1 MTIVSNVSPT
11 EDEPTH
17 HLKLIKGTDT
27 VGLIAV
33 SGGGADGYNP
43 DIRGMSLEPAQQM
56 SMRTVNSPGT
66 KYSNFERPYAY
77 KEQITWANGF
87 GKLYAEATPSYFY
100 DSKNAW
106 TMTDG
111 QIVPSGNMSWGR
123 GYREQNLY
131 WPGSVTWQPT
141 HTKYAWCI
149 KFTASTLAGT
159 GTYPAAYVYAILRK
173 VGSPT
178 LGATATLHNDSGGA
192 IGTQITDATCTLTSA
207 QITSDYLSVAAKFTL
222 TAAATLTNGTDY
234 WVKIL
239 FDSAQGTTNYWLL
252 ATDGSTT
259 GKSSINN
266 STWVTDAGMYYR
278 MTDVG
283 VSRKWNFFD
292 YKGLLYVAT
301 EPYIGTGTPQLFRN
315 GWRGMADSNT
325 ADKTKLNDAEDIPSG
340 SGAHMWNTDYLSGS
354 VARIMD
360 GAGENDSP
368 NYRTVT
374 AGAAHVATVSPA
386 WGSTHSASTTE
397 YIIHNTDWW
406 FEITGHGMTTPIKS
420 VAAPGDVIYFAQ
432 GDADPIRRGGEY
444 NNAGT
449 WAQRTWADDDTN
461 YADLLGVRTD
471 QRDGVQIIRGL
482 NKDSANHV
490 SIARGSAKDWGS
502 DVQFGTQIPL
512 GMDKHHIGGIAD
524 GEEYTVVVTEAA
536 AYAVDRDS
544 VDKIIDFG
552 GFAGE
557 EAGKAICYSSPYV
570 YFSLGRG
577 GFEQLQDRNMQDIG
591 LWRLEGWQ
599 SLYQG
604 PIVDAVA
611 HPQHIYVAVDAGDT
625 GYSAVYAYQGGWHQ
639 IFRAPELGQRIRSL
653 FLEVIE
659 GPECNRLWIGMD
671 KDICW
676 IPMPNVINPVFDSN
690 FDYTYEFSVTS
701 SWIDEEARDML
712 KYFKDFKVFAENLT
726 GTSIYLEIDYQ
737 VDAAGDSSVWNRV
750 ADAIDTSPSDIT
762 TLALECKRVRYRVR
776 GYTNNKA
783 IPPRIL
789 AIIISS
795 VTNIPPKYNLTI
807 TWRIIEEEGV
817 GQDLNGDD
825 DGQTFASIIATL
837 LAWASSP
844 APVAVSSVDPDVHGR
859 SMFVMPAP
867 RRPMYLESGESKTY
881 VGTLRLQ
888 EA

>member
-1 MTIVSNVSPT
+1 MAFNVSPT
-11 EDEPTH
+11 ADEPTH
-17 HLKLIKGTDT
+17 HLLLTKGADQ

-33 SGGGADGYNP
+33 MGGGGGNYIQDT
-43 DIRGMSLEPAQQM
+43 RGMSLEPAQQLT
-56 SMRTVNSPGT
+56 MRTVNSPGT

-77 KEQITWANGF
+77 KEQITWSNGF

-111 QIVPSGNMSWGR
+111 QIVPAGNMSWGR

-131 WPGSVTWQPT
+131 WPGSVTWSPT
-141 HTKYAWCI
+141 YIKYAWSI

-159 GTYPAAYVYAILRK
+159 GTYTAPTVYAILRK
-173 VGSPT
+173 VGSPA
-178 LGATATLHNDSGGA
+178 LGATATIHADSGGT
-192 IGTQITDATCTLTSA
+192 IGAQLTDATCTLTSA
-207 QITSDYLSVAAKFTL
+207 QITSDYLSVVAKFTL
-222 TAAATLTNGTDY
+222 TAGAVLTHGTDY

-239 FDSAQGTTNYWLL
+239 FDSSQTAVNHWLI

-259 GKSSINN
+259 GKSSING
-266 STWVTDAGMYYR
+266 STWVTDAGLYYR
-278 MTDVG
+278 ITDAG

-301 EPYIGTGTPQLFRN
+301 EPTTGTATPQVFRN
-315 GWRGMADSNT
+315 GWRGVADSNSG
-325 ADKTKLNDAEDIPSG
+325 DKTKLNDAEDIPAG
-340 SGAHMWNTDYLSGS
+340 SGAHMWSTSYLSEAI
-354 VARIMD
+354 ARIMD
-360 GAGENDSP
+360 GAGEYDSP

-374 AGAAHVATVSPA
+374 AGATHEATVSPE
-386 WGSTHSASTTE
+386 WGSTHSATTTE

-406 FEITGHGMTTPIKS
+406 FEITGHGMTTPVKS

-432 GDADPIRRGGEY
+432 GDSDPIRKWGEY
-444 NNAGT
+444 NNSGT
-449 WAQRTWADDDTN
+449 WAQRTWADDGTN
-461 YADLLGVRTD
+461 YADILGVRTD
-471 QRDGVQIIRGL
+471 QRDGVQILRGL

-490 SIARGSAKDWGS
+490 SIARASAKDWGS
-502 DVQFGTQIPL
+502 NLQFATQIPL
-512 GMDKHHIGGIAD
+512 GMDKHHIGGQAD
-524 GEEYTVVVTEAA
+524 GEDYTVVVTEAA
-536 AYAVDRDS
+536 AYAIDKDS
-544 VDKIIDFG
+544 MDKIIDFG
-552 GFAGE
+552 GFASE
-557 EAGKAICYSSPYV
+557 EAGLAICYSSPYV

-599 SLYQG
+599 ALYQG
-604 PIVDAVA
+604 PICCAVA
-611 HPQHIYVAVDAGDT
+611 HPQHIYVAVDAGSA

-676 IPMPNVINPVFDSN
+676 IPMPNVINPVFDTN
-690 FDYTYEFSVTS
+690 FDYAYEFSVTS

-712 KYFKDFKVFAENLT
+712 KYFHDFKVFAENLT
-726 GTSIYLEIDYQ
+726 GTSRYIEVDYQ
-737 VDAAGDSSVWNRV
+737 TDAETDSSAWHRLTEN
-750 ADAIDTSPSDIT
+750 IDTSPSDIIG
-762 TLALECKRVRYRVR
+762 LDLEGKRMRYRIR
-776 GYTNNKA
+776 GYTNDKSV
-783 IPPRIL
+783 PVRIL

-795 VTNIPPKYNLTI
+795 ITNIPPKYNLSI
-807 TWRIIEEEGV
+807 TWQIVEEEGV

-825 DGQTFASIIATL
+825 DGQSYSGIIAKL
-837 LAWASSP
+837 LAFASSP
-844 APVAVSSVDPDVHGR
+844 APVTLSSVDADVHGR

-867 RRPMYLESGESKTY
+867 RHPLYLENSESRTY
-881 VGTLRLQ
+881 VGSLRLQ